1 MDSCRTLC
9 LLSLLA
15 VACGGDNSS
24 DTGGREGFF
33 VVSSTPEQ
41 GATDVAGS
49 TAPEF
54 LLSQP
59 ANPEACNDS
68 QFELVATDEAGEVAF
83 DVDFSISLSEDA
95 LTLSLTHSEPFL
107 SGFWYV
113 AMATTSESPCTDIS
127 GDELTPFGVE
137 FYVP

>member
-15 VACGGDNSS
+15 VGCGSDAAT
-24 DTGGREGFF
+24 DTGGREGFY

-41 GATDVAGS
+41 GSTNVADK
-49 TAPEF
+49 ANPEF
-54 LLSQP
+54 VLSQP
-59 ANPEACNDS
+59 ADLEACNES
-68 QFELVATDEAGEVAF
+68 QFVLVATDESGEKAF
-83 DVDFSISLSEDA
+83 DVDFSVVFSEDA
-95 LTLSLTHSEPFL
+95 MTVALEHQEAFL

-113 AMATTSESPCTDIS
+113 AMATDTQSPCTDTR
-127 GDELTPFGVE
+127 GDALTPYGVE

>member
-15 VACGGDNSS
+15 VACSGDDAT
-24 DTGGREGFF
+24 DTGEREGFY

-41 GATDVAGS
+41 GATDVAGKA
-49 TAPEF
+49 TPEF

-59 ANPEACNDS
+59 ADPEACEDS
-68 QFELVATDEAGEVAF
+68 QFVLVATDESGEKAF
-83 DVDFSISLSEDA
+83 DVDFSVSLSEDA
-95 LTLSLTHSEPFL
+95 LTIALIHNEAFL

-113 AMATTSESPCTDIS
+113 AMVTDTENPCTDTN
-127 GDELTPFGVE
+127 GDALTPYGVE